1 MENAISHILSQCYV
15 NKYTKGIVLT
25 HVHLTLIT
33 QASLCLSP
41 SASELSKSLFAIK
54 LRWRE
59 SCTWN
64 NKLSIGRVL
73 SI

>member
-33 QASLCLSP
+33 RAPLCLSP

-54 LRWRE
+54 LR
-59 SCTWN
+59 
-64 NKLSIGRVL
+64 
-73 SI
+73 